1 MSGRRLAVIAI
12 AAALVIA
19 LGWAMFAALGRR
31 LAEPTPDAEPTAS
44 TTPAPASA
52 GPRIAATLY
61 FVSEDGASLV
71 GVTQDVPLGDTPV
84 AQARA
89 VLEAQLA
96 TEPPAPL
103 ARAVPAGVTLRGVFL
118 PGGTDAYVDLDAS
131 VRTAVPGGSHNELMA
146 VYAIVSALT
155 TNLSPITRVQILVDG
170 REVDTLT
177 GHVDLREPLRKNE
190 GLIRTPLIPTP

>member
-1 MSGRRLAVIAI
+1 MTGRRLAVIAI
-12 AAALVIA
+12 GAALVIA

-31 LAEPTPDAEPTAS
+31 LAEPTADAEPAPSTAP
-44 TTPAPASA
+44 TPPSA
-52 GPRIAATLY
+52 GPQIAATLF

-96 TEPPAPL
+96 AEPPAPL

-118 PGGTDAYVDLDAS
+118 PGGDDAYVDLDAS
-131 VRTAVPGGSHNELMA
+131 VRTAMPGGSHNELMA

-155 TNLSPITRVQILVDG
+155 TNLSPIARVQILVDG

-190 GLIRTPLIPTP
+190 GLIRTPLTP